1 MVNVKDEKLR
11 QRVREESEE
20 LRQLKSALVRGY
32 VNKEREKQIL
42 EKIERQQEAI
52 VEEIQV
58 QFVIFDRIFISTEF
72 QTALERHLSK
82 KIDEASN
89 FEPSIYI
96 AHILNSAVAPPE
108 HSNAKITLYF
118 LSRSF

>member
-52 VEEIQV
+52 VDEIQV
-58 QFVIFDRIFISTEF
+58 Q
-72 QTALERHLSK
+72 TALELW
-82 KIDEASN
+82 
-89 FEPSIYI
+89 
-96 AHILNSAVAPPE
+96 SA
-108 HSNAKITLYF
+108 T
-118 LSRSF
+118 

>member
-32 VNKEREKQIL
+32 VNKEREKQIF

-52 VEEIQV
+52 VDEIQV
-58 QFVIFDRIFISTEF
+58 LTVNLKPLIPSTKF
-72 QTALERHLSK
+72 
-82 KIDEASN
+82 
-89 FEPSIYI
+89 
-96 AHILNSAVAPPE
+96 
-108 HSNAKITLYF
+108 
-118 LSRSF
+118 

>member
-1 MVNVKDEKLR
+1 MEKFKDEKLR

-58 QFVIFDRIFISTEF
+58 RCC
-72 QTALERHLSK
+72 HLVSLL
-82 KIDEASN
+82 
-89 FEPSIYI
+89 
-96 AHILNSAVAPPE
+96 IL
-108 HSNAKITLYF
+108 
-118 LSRSF
+118 SF

>member
-42 EKIERQQEAI
+42 EKSERQQEAS
-52 VEEIQV
+52 VDEIQV
-58 QFVIFDRIFISTEF
+58 QTV
-72 QTALERHLSK
+72 
-82 KIDEASN
+82 N
-89 FEPSIYI
+89 
-96 AHILNSAVAPPE
+96 
-108 HSNAKITLYF
+108 
-118 LSRSF
+118 

>member
-32 VNKEREKQIL
+32 VNKEREKQIR

-52 VEEIQV
+52 VDEIQV
-58 QFVIFDRIFISTEF
+58 QIDTKEPIVFST
-72 QTALERHLSK
+72 
-82 KIDEASN
+82 N
-89 FEPSIYI
+89 F
-96 AHILNSAVAPPE
+96 
-108 HSNAKITLYF
+108 
-118 LSRSF
+118 

>member
-52 VEEIQV
+52 IDEIQV
-58 QFVIFDRIFISTEF
+58 QFHS
-72 QTALERHLSK
+72 
-82 KIDEASN
+82 
-89 FEPSIYI
+89 FEP
-96 AHILNSAVAPPE
+96 L
-108 HSNAKITLYF
+108 F
-118 LSRSF
+118 LSTKF

>member
-1 MVNVKDEKLR
+1 MEKFKDEKLR

-58 QFVIFDRIFISTEF
+58 QFV
-72 QTALERHLSK
+72 HLFSL
-82 KIDEASN
+82 
-89 FEPSIYI
+89 SI
-96 AHILNSAVAPPE
+96 L
-108 HSNAKITLYF
+108 LF
-118 LSRSF
+118 